1 MRQFKHIWFLALKDL
16 KLFATDRM
24 AVAFFILFPFFF
36 VVLFGFLLD
45 GDGAEDSRLEL
56 HLVTQEAEGGLSHEI
71 IGAVETRDESVLRPG
86 EPKIVWDRDYDE
98 ARRAVEDKEI
108 AGFLAFP
115 ADFTEGVLMGYGA
128 QLEVVADAEAVNTRA
143 ALNGLARAIA
153 SRVGSEQV
161 ATSAIIG
168 LLVGEGLASSADMA
182 GIGQAIQQ
190 LFSDWGAGTA
200 GESFIELGVDKV
212 GDVEPENN
220 ANQTIPG
227 YLVMFVFF
235 CAALSAEMIVR
246 ERQNHTLE
254 RLLASSVRRES
265 LLAGV
270 FGGTAAKGLIQILIF
285 WTVGIL
291 VFKIDLGLS
300 PAAVIVLSI
309 LMVVMSSAFAVMLAT
324 LVKTQRS
331 AGSIAVLSSL
341 ALAPLGGC
349 WWPLFVM
356 PKWVQFV
363 ARLTPH
369 GWANTGFNKLML
381 FGADFSAALPHML
394 ALVGFAAVFSLI
406 AVLRFRTSA
415 V

>member
-1 MRQFKHIWFLALKDL
+1 MRQFRYIWFLALKDL

-24 AVAFFILFPFFF
+24 AVSFFILFPFFF
-36 VVLFGFLLD
+36 VVLFGVLLG

-71 IGAVETRDESVLRPG
+71 IGAVETRDESVLQPG
-86 EPKIVWDRDYDE
+86 EPKIVWHRDYDE

-200 GESFIELGVDKV
+200 EES
-212 GDVEPENN
+212 
-220 ANQTIPG
+220 
-227 YLVMFVFF
+227 
-235 CAALSAEMIVR
+235 
-246 ERQNHTLE
+246 
-254 RLLASSVRRES
+254 
-265 LLAGV
+265 
-270 FGGTAAKGLIQILIF
+270 
-285 WTVGIL
+285 
-291 VFKIDLGLS
+291 
-300 PAAVIVLSI
+300 
-309 LMVVMSSAFAVMLAT
+309 
-324 LVKTQRS
+324 
-331 AGSIAVLSSL
+331 
-341 ALAPLGGC
+341 
-349 WWPLFVM
+349 
-356 PKWVQFV
+356 
-363 ARLTPH
+363 
-369 GWANTGFNKLML
+369 
-381 FGADFSAALPHML
+381 
-394 ALVGFAAVFSLI
+394 
-406 AVLRFRTSA
+406 
-415 V
+415 